1 MRMGIG
7 LGIGINRSNYA
18 QGIFN
23 AYSARVVVDGGITEG
38 GTCVDA
44 VSSLLQSSSLL
55 LVPSGYK
62 GGKLYAEIP
71 TNGNGDLTWT
81 RASDAFRTN
90 ASGLI
95 QRVPWNFA
103 SYSEDF
109 SNAAWSLDGVT
120 ISANQIAS
128 PTGTTT
134 ADLMTSN
141 GTGQQ
146 RIFQTY
152 TVVSGS
158 QYTISIYVKQGTTSN
173 IQIVMPYVGAGPTFT
188 FSTATFNTVSGW
200 TSSVQT
206 LANGWYRISAT
217 QTATSTNAGFQLVL
231 PSNGSS
237 VYLWGAQFDQNT
249 TAQTYLP
256 TTDRLNFPRLSY
268 MYGSCPSVLLEPQR
282 TNLLTYSN
290 TPTDSSWSKTS
301 LGAGTAPVVT
311 ANAAT
316 SPDGT
321 TNASRVQFNCGGT
334 TSSDRSILR
343 QNITIANTTNYA
355 GTFYVKAYS
364 SGEIGKQLRFV
375 IEGVTS
381 QVIITLTDS
390 WQRVATTGASSTT
403 STNYL
408 IETRGGT
415 TTNTTA
421 DVLIYGAQFEA
432 GAFATTYIPTT
443 SATATRVA
451 DSFSQNSIYT
461 NNFITSSGGT
471 WFFELDNNISLI
483 RDAASN
489 LFIGTTNNGNTNTSL
504 GIRTNGATAQ
514 RLAIYK
520 RISGTLTQLYLTL
533 TDTIKVAIKWN
544 GTTADVFVN
553 GVKVSSATAFTTT
566 NMEFL
571 QGDGNDVPKF
581 IQQMALYPS
590 LLSDTDC
597 TTLTT
602 L

>member
-1 MRMGIG
+1 MWVGIG
-7 LGIGINRSNYA
+7 VGIGRNRFA
-18 QGIFN
+18 TGIFN
-23 AYSARVVVDGGITEG
+23 AYALRVTTDGGITEAG
-38 GTCVDA
+38 QCVDA
-44 VSSLLQSSSLL
+44 VTGLLLNASLL
-55 LVPSGYK
+55 LIPSGYK
-62 GGKLYAEIP
+62 ATKLYSEIP
-71 TNGNGDLTWT
+71 TNGNGDFTWART
-81 RASDAFRTN
+81 STANRTN
-90 ASGLI
+90 SSGNLELM
-95 QRVPWNFA
+95 A
-103 SYSEDF
+103 T
-109 SNAAWSLDGVT
+109 GV
-120 ISANQIAS
+120 
-128 PTGTTT
+128 
-134 ADLMTSN
+134 
-141 GTGQQ
+141 
-146 RIFQTY
+146 
-152 TVVSGS
+152 
-158 QYTISIYVKQGTTSN
+158 
-173 IQIVMPYVGAGPTFT
+173 
-188 FSTATFNTVSGW
+188 
-200 TSSVQT
+200 
-206 LANGWYRISAT
+206 
-217 QTATSTNAGFQLVL
+217 
-231 PSNGSS
+231 
-237 VYLWGAQFDQNT
+237 
-249 TAQTYLP
+249 
-256 TTDRLNFPRLSY
+256 PRLSY

-282 TNLLTYSN
+282 TNLLPSSN

-590 LLSDTDC
+590 ALSDTDC

>member
-1 MRMGIG
+1 MRRMGIG
-7 LGIGINRSNYA
+7 LGVGINRSNYA

-23 AYSARVVVDGGITEG
+23 AYQSRVVADGGVTEAG
-38 GTCVDA
+38 GCVDA
-44 VSSLLQSSSLL
+44 VGGLLLNASLL
-55 LVPSGYK
+55 LIPSGYK
-62 GGKLYAEIP
+62 STKLYSEIP
-71 TNGNGDLTWT
+71 TNGNGDLTWART
-81 RASDAFRTN
+81 STANRTN
-90 ASGLI
+90 SSGNLELM
-95 QRVPWNFA
+95 A
-103 SYSEDF
+103 T
-109 SNAAWSLDGVT
+109 GV
-120 ISANQIAS
+120 
-128 PTGTTT
+128 
-134 ADLMTSN
+134 
-141 GTGQQ
+141 
-146 RIFQTY
+146 
-152 TVVSGS
+152 
-158 QYTISIYVKQGTTSN
+158 
-173 IQIVMPYVGAGPTFT
+173 
-188 FSTATFNTVSGW
+188 
-200 TSSVQT
+200 
-206 LANGWYRISAT
+206 
-217 QTATSTNAGFQLVL
+217 
-231 PSNGSS
+231 
-237 VYLWGAQFDQNT
+237 
-249 TAQTYLP
+249 
-256 TTDRLNFPRLSY
+256 PRLSY

-432 GAFATTYIPTT
+432 GAYPTTYIPTT
-443 SATATRVA
+443 SATATRIA
-451 DSFSQNSIYT
+451 DSFSRNNIYT
-461 NNFITSSGGT
+461 NGLISASGGT
-471 WFFELDNNISLI
+471 WFVELRGNVAYT
-483 RDAASN
+483 RDATSN
-489 LFIGTTNNGNTNTSL
+489 YLYIGDSITSGVTSGVRSFGFRNNQTTSV
-504 GIRTNGATAQ
+504 
-514 RLAIYK
+514 RLAINFFNG
-520 RISGTLTQLYLTL
+520 STSTTLYTTTADRVKIAL
-533 TDTIKVAIKWN
+533 KFN
-544 GTTADVFVN
+544 GTTMDIFEN
-553 GVKVSSATAFTTT
+553 GTKVVSGASVSITLANF
-566 NMEFL
+566 EFL
-571 QGDGNDVPKF
+571 CGNAQVPYF

-590 LLSDTDC
+590 PLSDTDC